1 MFKIIQKHDC
11 FFDEICLL
19 CGIFSHK
26 IKFNM
31 KQIITKYGLISG
43 AISAVMLLSVTLI
56 FKYIGFDKVGF
67 DNSAYIGYGSML
79 ISMSVVF
86 FAIRTYRDQQNDGLI
101 TFGKG
106 LLIGLGITAIACV
119 VYSLTWLV
127 IYYNFIPTFM
137 DDYAAYCVQKA
148 EATGTS
154 KAELTKTLADINQMK
169 EWYKNPFLIF
179 AFTLLEPL
187 PVGLLISLVSA
198 GVLRKK

>member
-1 MFKIIQKHDC
+1 
-11 FFDEICLL
+11 
-19 CGIFSHK
+19 
-26 IKFNM
+26 M
-31 KQIITKYGLISG
+31 KQVITKYGLISG
-43 AISAVMLLSVTLI
+43 AISAILLFGVTLI
-56 FKYIGFDKVGF
+56 FKYIGFDNVGF

-86 FAIRTYRDQQNDGLI
+86 FAIRTYRDQQNDGMI

-106 LLIGLGITAIACV
+106 LLIGLGITAIACI
-119 VYSLTWLV
+119 VYSLAWLV

-137 DDYAAYCVQKA
+137 DDYAAYCIQKA
-148 EATGTS
+148 EATGAS
-154 KAELTKTLADINQMK
+154 KAELTKTLADVNQMK

-179 AFTLLEPL
+179 ALTLLEPL